1 MKQPAQRGTL
11 QGPAY
16 RESMS
21 IKLDW
26 ENQGNEE
33 QRCASKERKLRVSGR
48 TGERY
53 AFEQHKQSEQ
63 RWQSK
68 AAGTKPGQHSD
79 KRPG

>member
-1 MKQPAQRGTL
+1 L
-11 QGPAY
+11 
-16 RESMS
+16 S

-53 AFEQHKQSEQ
+53 ALEQHKQSEQ

-68 AAGTKPGQHSD
+68 CSRH
-79 KRPG
+79 